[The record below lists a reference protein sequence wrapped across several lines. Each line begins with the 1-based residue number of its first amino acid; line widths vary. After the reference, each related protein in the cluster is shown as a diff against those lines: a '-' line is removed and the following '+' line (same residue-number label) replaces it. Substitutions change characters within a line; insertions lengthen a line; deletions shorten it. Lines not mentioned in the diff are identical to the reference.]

1 MTLESETTSF
11 IDRNGVPIT
20 SGTIVSYTHN
30 IGSKVLAGVGIV
42 QFFSEN
48 YYVNDVL
55 LSDIDPN
62 NINVIDQTVDN
73 TLS

>member
-11 IDRNGVPIT
+11 IDKNGVPIA

-30 IGSKVLAGVGIV
+30 IGSKALAGVGIV